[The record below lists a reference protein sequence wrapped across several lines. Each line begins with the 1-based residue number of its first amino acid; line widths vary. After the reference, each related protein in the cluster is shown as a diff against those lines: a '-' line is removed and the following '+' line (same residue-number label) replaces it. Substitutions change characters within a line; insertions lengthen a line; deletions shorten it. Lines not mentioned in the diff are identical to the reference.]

1 MNVLAPAIT
10 VLSLL
15 IGTMSLAQTKKDD
28 ATLGAPASK
37 DSNEAVASTN
47 ADQPT
52 PAAGANSFTED
63 QARSRLEARGYSVMS
78 QLEKDDDGIWR
89 GKGQKNGSFAD
100 VWVDYKGNV
109 GETK

>member
-1 MNVLAPAIT
+1 MKVLVSAIA

-15 IGTMSLAQTKKDD
+15 MGSMCLAQTQKDD
-28 ATLGAPASK
+28 ASLGAPTSR
-37 DSNEAVASTN
+37 DSNEAVISTN

-78 QLEKDDDGIWR
+78 GLEKDDSGIWR
-89 GKGQKNGSFAD
+89 GKGQKNGGFAD